1 MSNPKLLSFL
11 QRLDKELDRYA
22 DYRKELNRKPH
33 TFVFNKRTLLTETIS
48 QLEKGQKMSLTAED
62 KLQIK
67 KLVDIAS
74 TELHKDLEKI
84 QGGKLKRPGGKTTV
98 VFDESTDVPV
108 PEYYNKFLPYTAFT
122 RVKFA
127 YKKTMNEFFKSLQ
140 NYLRN
145 HKDLDVIRNK
155 SNNKE
160 KASILHFFD
169 AGHDKNAGVFE
180 RFLDTKTAKIM
191 NSINSNVESDSEAER
206 RKIVNELNQT
216 LGINLSI
223 KKVDKLDT
231 IIIKIESSS
240 VNRSRGQKQGLR
252 SRKLRRKIKQFLAN
266 KANLKDLAGSDSIK
280 DRKIK
285 ETTNAVLDPFREKKN
300 IKVSGARKVIKKSS
314 SNTVTKKV
322 KPTIKSKKTSVKVTA
337 KVRRQKKREIAKQS
351 PASSMLQ
358 MIGLMNKKLPETVRK
373 NMGEPGLVNRT
384 GRFAESVQVTEVTQ
398 TPKGFPSVGYTYM
411 KDPYQ
416 VFEEGSRGSW
426 SNGYRDP
433 RELIDRS
440 IREIAAELAIG
451 RLYTRRV

>member
-1 MSNPKLLSFL
+1 M
-11 QRLDKELDRYA
+11 
-22 DYRKELNRKPH
+22 
-33 TFVFNKRTLLTETIS
+33 
-48 QLEKGQKMSLTAED
+48 
-62 KLQIK
+62 
-67 KLVDIAS
+67 
-74 TELHKDLEKI
+74 
-84 QGGKLKRPGGKTTV
+84 
-98 VFDESTDVPV
+98 
-108 PEYYNKFLPYTAFT
+108 
-122 RVKFA
+122 
-127 YKKTMNEFFKSLQ
+127 
-140 NYLRN
+140 
-145 HKDLDVIRNK
+145 
-155 SNNKE
+155 
-160 KASILHFFD
+160 
-169 AGHDKNAGVFE
+169 
-180 RFLDTKTAKIM
+180 
-191 NSINSNVESDSEAER
+191 
-206 RKIVNELNQT
+206 
-216 LGINLSI
+216 GI
-223 KKVDKLDT
+223 
-231 IIIKIESSS
+231 
-240 VNRSRGQKQGLR
+240 
-252 SRKLRRKIKQFLAN
+252 RKIKQFLAN